1 MTALMVKVS
10 PRAGRDAIDGWVRD
24 NAGRLV
30 LQVRVAAQPVDG
42 EANEAVEALLAKA
55 LRRPKS
61 AVTVASGQSARLK
74 RLELDGVTVA
84 DLTAAFGLPR
94 AR

>member
-1 MTALMVKVS
+1 MTALMVKVT
-10 PRAGRDAIDGWVRD
+10 PRSGRDAIDGWARD
-24 NAGRLV
+24 NQGRLV
-30 LQVRVAAQPVDG
+30 LQVRVSAPPVDG
-42 EANEAVEALLAKA
+42 DANDAVTSLLAKA

-61 AVTVASGQSARLK
+61 AVTVASGQAGRLK